1 MILVAALCCTKGFLV
16 SAIECHF
23 PAVEAWLAPAGF
35 GPFHERLLVYLQ
47 TVYGFNWY
55 HLKSEL
61 LLVSA
66 VPMQALAPLLAVPG
80 SNPSLV
86 PPHIES
92 LGALLPRL
100 VHWQGLQNPTV
111 LCRS

>member
-47 TVYGFNWY
+47 T
-55 HLKSEL
+55 
-61 LLVSA
+61 
-66 VPMQALAPLLAVPG
+66 
-80 SNPSLV
+80 
-86 PPHIES
+86 ID
-92 LGALLPRL
+92 
-100 VHWQGLQNPTV
+100 
-111 LCRS
+111 